1 MTDQDQQALPSQAP
15 GRGDYQRAAAL
26 MLHQYRGDT
35 LGWNSVMAEADQ
47 AGRLSA
53 LVVALVEI
61 AGRAPELL
69 NTPEGMAGLQA
80 VAQGMAIDEDP
91 PDPPPAA

>member
-1 MTDQDQQALPSQAP
+1 MTEHTPVESQAP
-15 GRGDYQRAAAL
+15 GRADYQRAAAL

-35 LGWNSVMAEADQ
+35 EGWNAVMVDADEL
-47 AGRLSA
+47 GRMSA

-61 AGRAPELL
+61 AGRAPEAL

-80 VAQGMAIDEDP
+80 VAQGMALD
-91 PDPPPAA
+91 DPPPS